1 MKYKKRANKYIKKD
15 LRMFFKFNNEYNK
28 KQDETQTQSKPNP
41 SNSICY
47 NNN

>member
-28 KQDETQTQSKPNP
+28 KQDG
-41 SNSICY
+41 
-47 NNN
+47 NNRKDNNRRLVK

>member
-28 KQDETQTQSKPNP
+28 KQDATKT
-41 SNSICY
+41 
-47 NNN
+47 NNIGRYKTKI

>member
-28 KQDETQTQSKPNP
+28 KQRGSKKV
-41 SNSICY
+41 
-47 NNN
+47 

>member
-28 KQDETQTQSKPNP
+28 KQRDGRNLDRHTNV
-41 SNSICY
+41 
-47 NNN
+47 